1 MMRTFP
7 RHAALLVLLLGC
19 ALSSAQPTDAHA
31 QESPALDMNSATIAD
46 IRVDGLLRV
55 TAPSVLGHIR
65 HSLGAIDR
73 AMVSE
78 DIKRIHRS
86 GFFEDV
92 TAVLEFTQDRVVLV
106 YRVVERPTIDKIRY
120 EGLDALDEEK
130 LEEVVDLR
138 QYAILSTTEI
148 QRNIQKIRDLYID
161 EGHYLA
167 NVNYRLEE
175 RTGRLV
181 DVIFEVQEGDKV
193 RVRTVTILGNKN
205 LDDATLKSRIFTRE
219 DELLGFMNQAGSYK
233 EQMFRQDIE
242 RLRFAYQDAGFI
254 NVRVDEPVITL
265 SPDKRSMHITFH
277 ITEGDRFN
285 VGTVDVRGD
294 LLTSREEHLESLQLK
309 EGDVFRRSLVMDD
322 SIALAD
328 RYKNEGYAHVN
339 VSNATRVDDELKT
352 LDFAYVINKGDLVH
366 FRFIHFQGN
375 NKTRDKVLRRE
386 MTFVEGDQYSI
397 RDLNRSKSELMR
409 LGFFD
414 DVTITTRGTDRKDLV
429 DAIVTVKERQTGT
442 FQIGAGFSS
451 IESFIFTAQIQ
462 KMNLFG
468 RGQAL
473 QLQATLSGL
482 RSMFSLSFQE
492 PWLFD
497 SNFTFQGE
505 IYNFDQNYNSFS
517 RGSTGGRLTL
527 GYRLTRNFQ
536 TTIAMKLENVEVT
549 VGGQSGA
556 NSVPIAN
563 LFRDGFTSSLKANLI
578 YDTRNNRLF
587 PTNGWYLQ
595 GSAEWADKWLGSSS
609 RFVRLRGNVR
619 WYTPLFWKFI
629 FKINADAGLITAT
642 DGGDVPIFERF
653 FMGGIYN
660 VRGFERNSLGPELQ
674 VATFRDP
681 TASLRDF
688 NIGGTRQIYM
698 NTEVELPVLEG
709 AGIRLVGFF
718 DLGQAYDDAEEI
730 DLEALRYSAGFGVR
744 WWSPMGPLRFEWG
757 FPIDK
762 RADEEP
768 VVFEFTIGN
777 SF

>member
-1 MMRTFP
+1 ML
-7 RHAALLVLLLGC
+7 AIASALVSLPASQVR
-19 ALSSAQPTDAHA
+19 A
-31 QESPALDMNSATIAD
+31 QEEMAAPDPGKPDTDPVIAVAD
-46 IRVDGLLRV
+46 IRIDGLLRV
-55 TAPSVLGHIR
+55 TAPSVAGHIR
-65 HSLGAIDR
+65 HSIGPLDR
-73 AMVSE
+73 AVVSE

-92 TAVLEFTQDRVVLV
+92 RAVLEFTDDRAVLV
-106 YRVVERPTIDKIRY
+106 YQVMERPTIDQIRY
-120 EGLDALDEEK
+120 EGLDALDEDK
-130 LEEVVDLR
+130 LKEVVDLA
-138 QYAILSTTEI
+138 QYAILSTSEI

-161 EGHYLA
+161 EGYYLA
-167 NVNYRLEE
+167 NVTHQLEE
-175 RTGRLV
+175 RPGRLV
-181 DVIFEVQEGDKV
+181 DVLFRVEEGDKV
-193 RVRTVTILGNKN
+193 RVRTVTILGNKA
-205 LDDATLKSRIFTRE
+205 LDDAALKERIFTRE

-233 EQMFRQDIE
+233 EQMFLQDIE

-254 NVRVDEPVITL
+254 NVLIDEPVITL

-277 ITEGDRFN
+277 ITEGDRFR
-285 VGTVDVRGD
+285 VGKVDVRGD
-294 LLTSREEHLESLQLK
+294 LLTSREELLEGLSLK
-309 EGDVFRRSLVMDD
+309 EGEIFRRSLVMED
-322 SIALAD
+322 SITLGD
-328 RYKNEGYAHVN
+328 QYKNAGYANVN
-339 VSNATRVDDELKT
+339 VSNATRVDNENKT
-352 LDFAYVINKGDLVH
+352 LDFTYVVSQGDLVH
-366 FRFIHFQGN
+366 FRFIHFLGN
-375 NKTRDKVLRRE
+375 SKTRDKVLRRE
-386 MTFVEGDQYSI
+386 MTFAEGDQYSV
-397 RDLNRSKSELMR
+397 RALTRSKSEIMR
-409 LGFFD
+409 LGFFE
-414 DVTITTRGTDRKDLV
+414 DVMITTRRTEQNNLV
-429 DAIVTVKERQTGT
+429 DAVVTVKERQTGT

-497 SNFTFQGE
+497 SNFTFQAE
-505 IYNFDQNYNSFS
+505 LYDFDQNYNSFS

-536 TTIAMKLENVEVT
+536 TTLAMKLENVDVT

-587 PTNGWYLQ
+587 PTKGWYLQ

-609 RFVRLRGNVR
+609 RFVRLRGNIR

-642 DGGDVPIFERF
+642 DGGEVPIFERF

-660 VRGFERNSLGPELQ
+660 VRGFERNSLGPDLQ

-730 DLEALRYSAGFGVR
+730 DLAELRYSAGFGVR